1 MTNRQKSRSGVRT
14 CTIRRTSVSAPE
26 SALSMAPEAGVQ
38 LSEYRAD
45 VIEIAAFRGRVRELE
60 AIAAARGLSLPGFG
74 RVVATGRWL
83 TLSVRP
89 ERWLVLQAATMAGA
103 RAAQWHTACSGLG
116 AAVDQTSA
124 LTVLHLAGPAA

>member
-1 MTNRQKSRSGVRT
+1 
-14 CTIRRTSVSAPE
+14 
-26 SALSMAPEAGVQ
+26 
-38 LSEYRAD
+38 
-45 VIEIAAFRGRVRELE
+45 
-60 AIAAARGLSLPGFG
+60 AAARGLSLPGFG

-124 LTVLHLAGPAA
+124 LTVLHLAGPAARGLLARSSRVDLHESAVPTGRVVATLMA